1 MQGEGRLAGTPS
13 VFLRTSGCNLRCS
26 WCDSSY
32 TSWNPEGE
40 ERSLDDVMEEVRGYG
55 ANYAVV
61 TGGEPLLQ
69 PEIQMACSR
78 LSEDHHVTIETNA
91 TVYKEVDADLLSLSP
106 KLSNSAPEG
115 DWREIHEEKRLDFEV
130 MERYIEGYDYQL
142 KFVVADEGD
151 VGEIEEILERLA
163 DYDRDKVLLMPEGV
177 EAEVLKRRGEWV
189 AEACKRKGFR
199 YSPRLQIHLY
209 GNKRGT

>member
-1 MQGEGRLAGTPS
+1 MQGEGKLAGTPS

-26 WCDSSY
+26 WCDSAY
-32 TSWNPEGE
+32 TSWDPEGE
-40 ERSLDDVMEEVRGYG
+40 ERELDGVVEEVRGYG
-55 ANYAVV
+55 ASHVVV

-69 PEIQMACSR
+69 PEIQEACSR

-91 TVYKEVDADLLSLSP
+91 TVYKEVEADLMSLSP
-106 KLSNSAPEG
+106 KLSNSTPTGE
-115 DWREIHEEKRLDFEV
+115 WREIHEDKRLDFEV

-142 KFVVADEGD
+142 KFVVAEESD
-151 VGEIEEILERLA
+151 VEEVDEILNRLA
-163 DYDRDKVLLMPEGV
+163 GYDRDKVLLMPEGV
-177 EAEVLKRRGEWV
+177 EAEVLMERGEWV
-189 AEACKRKGFR
+189 SEVCKERGFR